1 MSYFN
6 SYNIKPDAVKNLIV
20 RNIANSVFYISFDT
34 TNGCEVFQG
43 TDRQK
48 VVDQA
53 ALRIKR
59 VLHVR

>member
-34 TNGCEVFQG
+34 TNGREVFQG